1 MSLYQ
6 PQIQHAT
13 VEVHNKVHVA
23 EIFIDLARAW
33 YHLQDVT
40 KLFVCG
46 LRGNPDKW
54 FKLYLPNGRESGAV
68 KPDTH
73 IITLVHIEVTQH

>member
-1 MSLYQ
+1 
-6 PQIQHAT
+6 

-23 EIFIDLARAW
+23 EIFIDLARAFAS
-33 YHLQDVT
+33 LT
-40 KLFVCG
+40 KAKLYVCG
-46 LRGNPDKW
+46 LGGNPGKW
-54 FKLYLPNGRESGAV
+54 FELYHPNR